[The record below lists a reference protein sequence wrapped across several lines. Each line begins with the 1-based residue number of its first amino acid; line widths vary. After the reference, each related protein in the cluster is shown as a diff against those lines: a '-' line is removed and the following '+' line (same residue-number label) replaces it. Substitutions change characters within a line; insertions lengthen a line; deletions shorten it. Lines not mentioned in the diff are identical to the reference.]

1 MATAYPGSLD
11 TNSSQLRT
19 DIASSDDMN
28 ASGKEHHLMH
38 VNVHGAAIAL
48 ETKLGTGSSTA
59 STGAVLMGTGSGASA
74 WDTSPTILG
83 ALTVGADGSGHDV
96 TFYSGTAGD
105 SFVWDSSE
113 EKLTITGTNGQVA
126 LAVADGNVSITDDLD
141 VDGTLEADAITVDG
155 TALSEYIADTVGA
168 MVGSNTET
176 NITVT
181 YEDSDN
187 TLDFVIGTLNQDTTG
202 TAATVT
208 TNAQPAITSVG
219 TLTGLNL
226 SGDIDTAQDFVLG
239 NGEGEQIL
247 IQGSTNQLFF
257 QTSGT
262 YRAWLNADGD
272 FLPYATNAYDLGS
285 SSKRWGSLYAGA
297 TDITSLTIANGSAG
311 TPSIRFSGDTNTG
324 IYMYDI
330 SGTNEGIGFATN
342 GTVRGTW
349 QDAGLTLSTCSE
361 GTGDNIEING
371 YGVLVKDSS
380 SASVKNITDVNVSD
394 HLNASMVDDLQ
405 LKMWSYKND
414 TSNHPQIS
422 LIAEEANAVSPFLNT
437 NKFDEDGNVVPSGLS
452 NKGLISLLII
462 ALKDARTRI
471 TALEG

>member
-1 MATAYPGSLD
+1 MADLS
-11 TNSSQLRT
+11 
-19 DIASSDDMN
+19 
-28 ASGKEHHLMH
+28 
-38 VNVHGAAIAL
+38 
-48 ETKLGTGSSTA
+48 TGSA
-59 STGAVLMGTGSGASA
+59 FVAGTTIVASA
-74 WDTSPTILG
+74 MNTRFTGIETWAKGTPDLSTSGSMT
-83 ALTVGADGSGHDV
+83 TV
-96 TFYSGTAGD
+96 
-105 SFVWDSSE
+105 
-113 EKLTITGTNGQVA
+113 K
-126 LAVADGNVSITDDLD
+126 
-141 VDGTLEADAITVDG
+141 
-155 TALSEYIADTVGA
+155 
-168 MVGSNTET
+168 
-176 NITVT
+176 
-181 YEDSDN
+181 
-187 TLDFVIGTLNQDTTG
+187 GTLNVDEAVTFDSTLTVTGAITGNVTGNCSG

-208 TNAQPAITSVG
+208 TAAQPNITSVG

-226 SGDIDTAQDFVLG
+226 SGDIDTAQDFVLS

-262 YRAWLNADGD
+262 YRAFLNADGD

-405 LKMWSYKND
+405 LKMWSYKSD
-414 TSNHPQIS
+414 TTNHPQIS

-437 NKFDEDGNVVPSGLS
+437 NKFNEDGNVVPSGLS

-471 TALEG
+471 AALEA